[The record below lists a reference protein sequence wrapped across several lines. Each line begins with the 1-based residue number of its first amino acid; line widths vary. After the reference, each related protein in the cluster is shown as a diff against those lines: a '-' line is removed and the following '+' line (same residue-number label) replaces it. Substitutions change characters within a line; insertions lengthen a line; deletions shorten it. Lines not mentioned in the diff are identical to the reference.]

1 MSQSETLCGPQPHSL
16 TLRSGAGINQLT
28 APRAKTLL
36 VVAGPTG
43 AGKSELA
50 LNLALRFG
58 GEIIN
63 ADSVQLYR
71 GLDIGSAKLT
81 AEERKGVPH
90 HLIDILD
97 PAQIFSAGDWA
108 EAAAWI
114 AQEIAARG
122 ALPVVAGGTGFYI
135 RTLLAGI
142 SLSPKRD
149 DGLRA
154 KLAERERARPGSIA
168 RILRRLDP
176 ATASRIH
183 PNDTHKLIRALEIC
197 LLARRPASSHFAM
210 APLRRLGGF
219 SPIWLVLNPPRAL
232 LHERIALRTIRMF
245 QQGLLSEVRGL
256 LEAGVPADAKAF
268 ESIGYKECLS
278 VLKGELTEEQAVER
292 VTIATRQY
300 AKRQITW
307 FRREPKGLWINHFG
321 DSTEALS
328 LAIQYVAAMLH
339 E

>member
-1 MSQSETLCGPQPHSL
+1 MD
-16 TLRSGAGINQLT
+16 QLT

-36 VVAGPTG
+36 IVAGPTA

-50 LNLALRFG
+50 LNLALKFG

-81 AEERKGVPH
+81 AEERRGVPH
-90 HLIDILD
+90 HLVDILE
-97 PAQIFSAGDWA
+97 PEQIFSAGDWA
-108 EAAAWI
+108 EAAARI
-114 AQEIAARG
+114 AREIDARG

-135 RTLLAGI
+135 RTLLEGI

-154 KLAERERARPGSIA
+154 MLADRERARPGSLA
-168 RILRRLDP
+168 RILSRLDA

-197 LLARRPASSHFAM
+197 LLARRPASRHFAT
-210 APLRRLGGF
+210 APVRRLDGF
-219 SPIWLVLNPPRAL
+219 HPIRLILDPPRAQL
-232 LHERIALRTIRMF
+232 RERIARRTIRMF
-245 QQGLLSEVRGL
+245 QRGLLNEVRGL

-278 VLKGELTEEQAVER
+278 VLNGELTEQQAIER
-292 VTIATRQY
+292 ATIATRQY
-300 AKRQITW
+300 AKRQLTW
-307 FRREPKGLWINHFG
+307 FRREPNVLWINHFG
-321 DSTEALS
+321 DSTEALE
-328 LAIQYVAAMLH
+328 LAIQYVSAMLH
-339 E
+339 